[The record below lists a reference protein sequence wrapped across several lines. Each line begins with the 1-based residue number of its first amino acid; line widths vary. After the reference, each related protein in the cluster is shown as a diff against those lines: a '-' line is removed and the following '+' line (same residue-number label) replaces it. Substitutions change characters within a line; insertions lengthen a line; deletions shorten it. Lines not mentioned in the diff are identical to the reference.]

1 MAFSLVRSS
10 DSLDWF
16 CYMADIVVDVITRNV
31 SESLQKKKKKYW
43 QANDLF
49 RYTCFKLIINTDYI
63 NSNRWIDLD
72 INERTK
78 VENGVLPV

>member
-10 DSLDWF
+10 NSLDWF

-31 SESLQKKKKKYW
+31 SESLKKKYW
-43 QANDLF
+43 QANDIF
-49 RYTCFKLIINTDYI
+49 RYTCFKLIIDTDYI

-72 INERTK
+72 INGRTK